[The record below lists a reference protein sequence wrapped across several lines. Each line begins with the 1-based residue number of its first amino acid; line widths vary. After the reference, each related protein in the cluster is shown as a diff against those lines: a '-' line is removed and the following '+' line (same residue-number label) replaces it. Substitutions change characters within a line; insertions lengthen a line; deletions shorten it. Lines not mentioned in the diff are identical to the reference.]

1 MSDLIFCWDGT
12 KFREKKLG
20 YRIFI
25 NPFQPFYNGT
35 YIGVQSYK
43 QNSKTLWNSIKTL
56 KIIG

>member
-1 MSDLIFCWDGT
+1 MVQNIE
-12 KFREKKLG
+12 RKKLG